1 MPSKDRASGYPAAAN
16 LNHHRARC
24 RSEPGNSM
32 QQQETQRD
40 DVQHYD
46 NRIGAEVQK
55 PLVGIP
61 ARANGAQYQHQIEN
75 KPGHEDATDFAKH
88 ESQVRTPPRPPVSFD
103 RLAIGAHPP
112 PQGNS
117 NFFSACVAAVSL

>member
-1 MPSKDRASGYPAAAN
+1 
-16 LNHHRARC
+16 
-24 RSEPGNSM
+24 M

-61 ARANGAQYQHQIEN
+61 ARANGAQYQNQ
-75 KPGHEDATDFAKH
+75 ATKMQLI
-88 ESQVRTPPRPPVSFD
+88 SRSMNR
-103 RLAIGAHPP
+103 R
-112 PQGNS
+112 
-117 NFFSACVAAVSL
+117 

>member
-1 MPSKDRASGYPAAAN
+1 
-16 LNHHRARC
+16 
-24 RSEPGNSM
+24 M

-75 KPGHEDATDFAKH
+75 KQATKMQLI
-88 ESQVRTPPRPPVSFD
+88 SRSMNR
-103 RLAIGAHPP
+103 R
-112 PQGNS
+112 
-117 NFFSACVAAVSL
+117 

>member
-1 MPSKDRASGYPAAAN
+1 
-16 LNHHRARC
+16 
-24 RSEPGNSM
+24 M

-75 KPGHEDATDFAKH
+75 RQIPVFVLTP
-88 ESQVRTPPRPPVSFD
+88 VR
-103 RLAIGAHPP
+103 AG
-112 PQGNS
+112 G
-117 NFFSACVAAVSL
+117 